1 MTLPPLFR
9 NTHVDA
15 AEATRYAACRSNGA
29 EPHAGT
35 SGGDN
40 DRRQKT
46 DLVQGTVDGAILAS
60 MQWC

>member
-9 NTHVDA
+9 NTYVDA
-15 AEATRYAACRSNGA
+15 AEATRYAAYGSNGA
-29 EPHAGT
+29 GQHAGT
-35 SGGDN
+35 SQGDN

-46 DLVQGTVDGAILAS
+46 DLVQGTVEGAILAS